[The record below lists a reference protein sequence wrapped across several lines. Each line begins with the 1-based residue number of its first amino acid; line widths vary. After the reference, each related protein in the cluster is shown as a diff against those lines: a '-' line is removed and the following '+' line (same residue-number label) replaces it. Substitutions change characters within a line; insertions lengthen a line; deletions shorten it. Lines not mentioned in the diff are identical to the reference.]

1 MEQFTTQ
8 EFAEHVSGTLVGVSD
23 LKIVGV
29 AEIQEARPDQ
39 VTFIGRKR
47 FVALWAD
54 SHASSAVINSDFE
67 AESGPGRA
75 LIQVP
80 SADLAMAQI
89 LELFQEEPPDAPLGV
104 HASAIVDDSAT
115 IGVNVSI
122 GPGCY
127 LGPNVTVGDE
137 TVLYSNVTLM
147 DHAAI
152 GKRCVLWPGTVV
164 RERCSLGAD
173 CILHLNVSVGADG
186 FGYRPA
192 PDTPGMV
199 KIPQIGNV
207 VIGNKVEIGANTCID
222 RGKFGSTRIGD
233 GTKIDN
239 LVQIAHNC
247 CIGRSCVIAGS
258 TGISG
263 SVTIGNFVVMGGGV
277 GIADHLTIGDK
288 ARIAIRSLVIDDVAP
303 GETVSGSPANAHKQT
318 LRQCALIR
326 KLPKLLKQLPN
337 RPRPRP

>member
-1 MEQFTTQ
+1 MKQFTTQ
-8 EFAEHVSGTLVGVSD
+8 ELAEHVSGTLVGVSD

-54 SHASSAVINSDFE
+54 SHAYAAVINRNIE
-67 AESGPGRA
+67 AEPGPGRA

-89 LELFQEEPPDAPLGV
+89 LELFQEEPPDAPPGV

-115 IGVNVSI
+115 IGTNVSI

-127 LGPNVTVGDE
+127 VGPNATVGEE
-137 TVLYSNVTLM
+137 TVLYPNVTLM
-147 DHAAI
+147 DQAVI
-152 GKRCVLWPGTVV
+152 GKRCVLWPGAVV

-186 FGYRPA
+186 FGYRPS
-192 PDTPGMV
+192 PDTLGLV
-199 KIPQIGNV
+199 KILQIGNV
-207 VIGNKVEIGANTCID
+207 VIGDNVEIGANTCID
-222 RGKFGSTRIGD
+222 RGKFDSTRIGD

-258 TGISG
+258 TGIGG
-263 SVTIGNFVVMGGGV
+263 SVTIGDFVVIGGGV
-277 GIADHLTIGDK
+277 SIVDHLTLGDG
-288 ARIAIRSLVIDDVAP
+288 ARIGACSFVIDDVP
-303 GETVSGSPANAHKQT
+303 PRETVSGSPANAHRKT
-318 LRQCALIR
+318 LRQWALIR
-326 KLPKLLKQLPN
+326 KLPELLKQLQKHS
-337 RPRPRP
+337 